1 MMVSA
6 QVYLDDYTNHV
17 LNVIKAKFGLTDKS
31 GAINKLA
38 EIYGEDYVEKDANGE
53 YVKKILDIEER
64 HFKKYG
70 NRKMSLKELDEL
82 CGES

>member
-1 MMVSA
+1 MVSA

-17 LNVIKAKFGLTDKS
+17 LNVIKAKFGLADKS
-31 GAINKLA
+31 SAINKLA

-53 YVKKILDIEER
+53 YVKKILEIEGG

-70 NRKMSLKELDEL
+70 NRRMTLKELDAL

>member
-1 MMVSA
+1 MVSA

-31 GAINKLA
+31 EAINKLA

-53 YVKKILDIEER
+53 YVKKILEIDER

-70 NRKMSLKELDEL
+70 NRKMTLKELDAL

>member
-1 MMVSA
+1 MVSA

>member
-17 LNVIKAKFGLTDKS
+17 LNVIKAKFGLVDKS
-31 GAINKLA
+31 QAINKLA

-53 YVKKILDIEER
+53 YVKKVLEIEER

-70 NRKMSLKELDEL
+70 RRKMTLKELDEL

>member
-1 MMVSA
+1 
-6 QVYLDDYTNHV
+6 V

-31 GAINKLA
+31 DAINKLA

-70 NRKMSLKELDEL
+70 NRKMSLKDLDAL

>member
-1 MMVSA
+1 MVSA

-31 GAINKLA
+31 DAINKLA

-53 YVKKILDIEER
+53 YVKKILEIEE
-64 HFKKYG
+64 HHLKKYG
-70 NRKMSLKELDEL
+70 NRKMSLKDLDAL

>member
-1 MMVSA
+1 MVFA
-6 QVYLDDYTNHV
+6 QIKLNDYTNTV
-17 LNVIKAKFGLTDKS
+17 LNVIKAKFGLRDKS
-31 GAINKLA
+31 EAINKFIELH
-38 EIYGEDYVEKDANGE
+38 GEDYVEKDANGE

-70 NRKMSLKELDEL
+70 KRKMTLKQLDEL

>member
-1 MMVSA
+1 M
-6 QVYLDDYTNHV
+6 

-53 YVKKILDIEER
+53 YVKKILEIEGN
-64 HFKKYG
+64 HLKKYG
-70 NRKMSLKELDEL
+70 NRKMSLKDLDAL